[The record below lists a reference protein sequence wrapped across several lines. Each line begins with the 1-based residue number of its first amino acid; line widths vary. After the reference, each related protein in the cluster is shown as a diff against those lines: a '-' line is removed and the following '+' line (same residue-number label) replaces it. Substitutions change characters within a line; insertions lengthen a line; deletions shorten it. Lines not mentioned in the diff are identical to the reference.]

1 MANQSQ
7 FDIPPS
13 FSTTISPVSNPVISA
28 HGLTKFYDTVTT
40 EVAVRPL
47 NDLDLEIPHGEFTAI
62 MGSSGSGKSSL
73 LKILA
78 GLEDFQSGTVT
89 VVGRHL
95 GEMNPHEVT
104 AFRRDKIGF
113 IYQSCNLIPTL
124 NVRENIGVP
133 AALRRESVDENR
145 FHTLVTELGLEPY
158 LKSFPGELNLA
169 QQQKVACARAFTIPR
184 QVVFADEPTAK
195 LDPKASAQVLAFLR
209 AAAHDWEQTVV
220 MATDDPDV
228 AKYADRILFL
238 FDGRIV
244 AQLTHPTRDAILEAV
259 KSLGSIRRATSTSHS
274 RTVAED
280 DNSLTAMMTL
290 PKLPQ
295 PEDTEAESAVKPVPA
310 PPSPRPVSTP
320 VSPYLREPEVPIPT
334 SVPAST
340 ETPEPTRETE
350 TWEASETPGSK
361 PASRNQ
367 EPETAIALAP
377 DFPSPDLS
385 AQAAPLAATPAK
397 ITPARASVFPKVT
410 PQPTSASPLTQT
422 DTAPVSQPVSP
433 QPKPADQSES
443 PTTGKFQWPSMDS
456 VTPAPPG
463 NADDLLGMPLTAVP
477 ANPELGWNLSSL
489 AGSGNENEA
498 LADFDALIAGVSS
511 SEDSSAATTPEP
523 APQPEPKPAPKPAS
537 NPGSSQIE
545 PNWNPV
551 TNEVADFTRVSLSPS
566 APQTPHP
573 DPAPAAPQPDSNPK
587 PLAPHRTSFRE
598 QLAKAA
604 PSVTQPDRSIVL
616 SPQSPVSLTDHEVVP
631 LSPIKPEATGL
642 EDAVIFNPST
652 SSSRILRESF
662 VPTPPDPKVPA
673 APDVSEP
680 AALAHATR
688 HPVTASKPVEASKP
702 EPVEKPAPA
711 ANIKPATKPVS
722 ETVASPAAAP
732 IPTPATEPAATA
744 PAPEPVREGPR
755 RRRRPTVDR
764 RQAEVEGKN
773 ELLAMIAQAEKLL
786 AASDA
791 AIDDATETLQE
802 TTLPAEKE
810 TRRHHATPRT
820 MADPAKPT
828 KTQGYRGNPNLPSR
842 GTTPDQ
848 ELLIARVDAMLA
860 QAGTKSAGLQRDLKN
875 LQAEHPDTSPDSRSR
890 TNPRYTNDFPHYQPR
905 NTEGR

>member
-477 ANPELGWNLSSL
+477 ANPELGWN
-489 AGSGNENEA
+489 
-498 LADFDALIAGVSS
+498 
-511 SEDSSAATTPEP
+511 
-523 APQPEPKPAPKPAS
+523 
-537 NPGSSQIE
+537 
-545 PNWNPV
+545 PV

-848 ELLIARVDAMLA
+848 ELLIARVEAMLA